1 LQESLWRLFL
11 YPDIIEN
18 SAKNGGHQM
27 KKRIG
32 AFFMFFVLCGAMPA
46 WASLYQET
54 VDAGSGLTTAA
65 ELTSGIDKITGSLNS
80 STDRVD
86 MFKFYWG
93 GGAFYVNTVGTG
105 FDSKLILF
113 DNHGHGVQAN
123 DDGFGASGAPSFL
136 QRPSDVYYYYNGNSV
151 INYAGLDAGTYYLAI
166 TGTSYSPYAGTSTSN
181 TMFPGANFTK
191 QNGPRNS
198 TDILTGWTGSSKTG
212 SYTINFTEAT
222 KSGSTYTLGT
232 AHPTSAP
239 VPLPPAV
246 LLLGSGLSGLFLFKK
261 RRIVS

>member
-1 LQESLWRLFL
+1 L
-11 YPDIIEN
+11 YPDIIGN
-18 SAKNGGHQM
+18 PAKKGGYQM
-27 KKRIG
+27 KKTIV
-32 AFFMFFVLCGAMPA
+32 AFFMFSVLCGTIPA

-54 VDAGSGLTTAA
+54 VDAGSGLTTQAV
-65 ELTSGIDKITGSLNS
+65 LSVGIDKITGTLNS
-80 STDRVD
+80 SSDKVD

-93 GGAFYVNTVGTG
+93 GGVFYVNTVGTG

-113 DNHGHGVQAN
+113 DNDGHGVQAN

-166 TGTSYSPYAGTSTSN
+166 TGTGYSPYSGTSTGN
-181 TMFPGANFTK
+181 TMFPGSNFTK
-191 QNGPRNS
+191 QNGPRNA
-198 TDILTGWTGSSKTG
+198 TDVLTGWTGSSKTG

-232 AHPTSAP
+232 AHPTGAP

-246 LLLGSGLSGLFLFKK
+246 LLFGSGLSGLFLSK
-261 RRIVS
+261 RRRVAS